1 MKKLFYTSLILFLV
15 ISVFV
20 ITKDSL
26 VIDKF
31 IYDLINPVINES
43 LTKYIVVLTDIG
55 SLVFSTIVILIVS
68 VLLLKYK
75 KKKDLK
81 YFLIILAVGNILSY
95 VFKLLF
101 ARERPDILVLAIEN
115 TYSYPS
121 GHTFIT
127 TLLYGM
133 ILVLISKYYKKNY
146 AFICLYAVLVLF
158 VMFTRIYLGVHYF
171 SDTLGG
177 LLLGIVFLT
186 MFYELVGDVDG
197 KEMAKRR
204 EISK

>member
-1 MKKLFYTSLILFLV
+1 MRKLFYTSLVLFLI
-15 ISVFV
+15 ISTFV

-31 IYDLINPVINES
+31 IYDLVSPVINDS
-43 LTKYIVVLTDIG
+43 LTKYIVVLTDVG
-55 SLVFSTIVILIVS
+55 SLIFSGIVILIVS
-68 VLLLKYK
+68 TVLIKYN

-81 YFLIILAVGNILSY
+81 YFLIILAIGNALSY

-127 TLLYGM
+127 TFLYGM
-133 ILVLISKYYKKNY
+133 ILVLINKYYKKNY